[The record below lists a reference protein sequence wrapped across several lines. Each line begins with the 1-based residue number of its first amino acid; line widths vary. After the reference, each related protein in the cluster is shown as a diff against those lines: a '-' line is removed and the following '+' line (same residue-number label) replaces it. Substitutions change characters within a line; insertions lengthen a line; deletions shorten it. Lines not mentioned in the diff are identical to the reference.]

1 MLCSLSP
8 WGEGKDEGGNK
19 GSMMRKILL
28 MGNPNVGK
36 SVIFSRLTGVNVIA
50 SNYPG
55 TTVEYTKGYMRLS
68 DEKVEVIDV
77 PGTYTLEPSLP
88 AEKVAVEMLNKATE
102 EKENVVINIVDATN
116 LERNLNLTLQLLK
129 KDIPLIV
136 ALNLWDEA
144 GHVGVSIDVEKLQ
157 EILGVP
163 VVPTVAITGEGIK
176 KLVETLPEAKKGNYQ
191 FENGERWHEIGRI
204 VEKVQVVKHRHHT
217 FLERLGDFTIRPLTG
232 IPTAIIILF
241 LTFKMVRFIGEGL
254 INYLLDPLFNN
265 FYLPLITKAVD
276 TFLPMKF
283 IHNLLL
289 GTTPDPLGSFGV
301 LTAGLYIP
309 FIVVLPYLFS
319 FYLALSF
326 FEDLGYLPRLAV
338 LLDNIFHRVGLHGY
352 SSIPVILGL
361 GCKVPAILA
370 TRILETR
377 REKIIAMALILMSA
391 PCMPQTAMIVSIVTP
406 FGGNYLILIFGVLFF
421 VAITTS
427 LLLNKLLKGE
437 TPELLCEIPPYRIPK
452 LSILLKKVWLRLSS
466 FITSAIP
473 LIILGIFLIGILDV
487 LGVIGFAS
495 RILGAPLLFILGLPP
510 ETFFAIVTGFLR
522 KDVSI
527 ALLPPYH
534 LSPKSLVIAC
544 IFLVLYLPCI
554 STFFVMTKELGVRN
568 ALKLVAI
575 LLTSG
580 LLVGGI
586 LNLIL

>member
-1 MLCSLSP
+1 
-8 WGEGKDEGGNK
+8 
-19 GSMMRKILL
+19 MMRKILL
-28 MGNPNVGK
+28 IGNPNVGK
-36 SVIFSRLTGVNVIA
+36 SVIFSRLTGVNVIT

-55 TTVEYTKGYMRLS
+55 TTVEYTKGYMKLGN
-68 DEKVEVIDV
+68 EKVEVIDV
-77 PGTYTLEPSLP
+77 PGTYTLEPTLP
-88 AEKVAVEMLNKATE
+88 AEEVAVRMLDRAIE
-102 EKENVVINIVDATN
+102 EKESIVIDIVDATN

-129 KDIPLIV
+129 KDIPVMV

-144 GHVGVSIDVEKLQ
+144 GHIGVSIDVEKLQ
-157 EILGVP
+157 KILEVP

-176 KLVETLPEAKKGNYQ
+176 KLVETLPEAKKGGYQ

-217 FLERLGDFTIRPLTG
+217 FLERLGDFTVRPLSG
-232 IPTAIIILF
+232 ILTAIIILF
-241 LTFKMVRFIGEGL
+241 LAFKIVRFVGEGL
-254 INYLLDPLFNN
+254 INYLLNPLFND
-265 FYLPLITKAVD
+265 FYLPLLTKAVD
-276 TFLPMKF
+276 VLLPIKF

-309 FIVVLPYLFS
+309 FVIVLPYLFS
-319 FYLALSF
+319 FYLVLSF
-326 FEDLGYLPRLAV
+326 LEDWGYLPRLAV
-338 LLDNIFHRVGLHGY
+338 LLDNVFHRVGLHGY

-377 REKIIAMALILMSA
+377 REKIIAIALILMST
-391 PCMPQTAMIVSIVTP
+391 PCMPQTAMIVSIVAP
-406 FGGNYLILIFGVLFF
+406 HGGNYLILIFSLLFF

-427 LLLNKLLKGE
+427 LLLNKLLAGE

-473 LIILGIFLIGILDV
+473 LIILGIFLIGILDL
-487 LGVIGFAS
+487 LGVISFVS

-510 ETFFAIVTGFLR
+510 ETVFAIVTGFLR

-554 STFFVMTKELGVRN
+554 STFFVMTKELGLRN
-568 ALKLVAI
+568 ALKLAAI
-575 LLTSG
+575 LLASG

-586 LNLIL
+586 LNLIFKAVGS